1 MVAQLGP
8 GESFGPL
15 PVSRPTEKLL
25 LLIRGLCW
33 RQRNLGGVFD
43 VWGRGECQCLENPSP
58 GNRYAVLGEP
68 LIVGTGPDFMF
79 PGDAVNFSCR
89 RSHLNFFNCIS
100 STVFLYEKWET
111 SEQ

>member
-1 MVAQLGP
+1 M
-8 GESFGPL
+8 FG
-15 PVSRPTEKLL
+15 
-25 LLIRGLCW
+25 
-33 RQRNLGGVFD
+33 
-43 VWGRGECQCLENPSP
+43 GRGQCLENLSP
-58 GNRYAVLGEP
+58 GNRCTVLGEP
-68 LIVGTGPDFMF
+68 LMVGTGPGLMF